1 MRLQGFIST
10 LLLSATLLGGIAKA
24 DQANHFA
31 KPDANLAAA
40 AIYGKTLPPIG
51 YVGFCER
58 GEEECKFANGKAEPV
73 VLTDQ
78 MWSEISQ
85 VNKYVNANIRGV
97 TDVQNFGMINYWTY
111 PVNSGLC
118 HSYALLKKR
127 YLTGLGISPDK
138 MLMTVVL
145 TETGEGH
152 AVLTIP
158 TDKGDLILDNRREEI
173 LLWNQTGYT
182 FLKRQSQEQANQ
194 WVSLQRAPATLVQTS
209 STEGGH

>member
-1 MRLQGFIST
+1 MRLQGFTSA
-10 LLLSATLLGGIAKA
+10 LLLSLTLVGGIAHA
-24 DQANHFA
+24 DGINHFD
-31 KPDANLAAA
+31 KPDANLASA

-51 YVGFCER
+51 YVGFCQR
-58 GEEECKFANGKAEPV
+58 GEEECKFANGKAEPI

-78 MWSEISQ
+78 LWSEITQ

-97 TDVQNFGMINYWTY
+97 TDIENFGMINYWTY

-127 YLTGLGISPDK
+127 DLNSLGISPDK

-173 LLWNQTGYT
+173 LLWSQTGYT

-194 WVSLQRAPATLVQTS
+194 WVSLQRGSSTFVQTS

>member
-1 MRLQGFIST
+1 MRLQRFIST

-24 DQANHFA
+24 DQTSHFA

-40 AIYGKTLPPIG
+40 PIYGKTLPPIG

-127 YLTGLGISPDK
+127 YLSGLGISPDK

-194 WVSLQRAPATLVQTS
+194 WVSLQRAPSILVQTS